1 MMESIFLKILGMS
14 ATGSI
19 VILITMLARFLLKKR
34 SKRFIMILWTV
45 VAVRLLVPIGFDSQL
60 SIYNLIPLK
69 TQTFTASSQVTSAA
83 KPDYHAAET
92 EGRYIIIGSEAGD
105 TANAKMSEDP
115 GSAETL
121 PDIKTVLSVIWLAG
135 SAGIAGFSI
144 VRYFMLRKKLE
155 NARNISGNVYVSEKI
170 GTPFVFGLFAPRI
183 YLPDIL
189 EKTEKEYILL
199 HERTHI
205 KHGDWLIKIIGMAV
219 VAVHWF
225 NPLVWIAYMLFI
237 QDIEMNCDESVV
249 AGLNDD
255 LKKAYTMSIVSYA
268 MQSNSKRYLVTPLGF
283 SKVNFSKT
291 EVTNRVKNIINYK
304 KGRTFTALIISAA
317 LIVIGGACIPNSTAN
332 ADEAADVTETAAE
345 ETKTTETPETTT
357 EETKSTETSKTT
369 VPSEAEETSK
379 PALPTEPAESTEDTT
394 PSAPAE
400 ATESNE
406 TEKPAEATVKADDE
420 EPEPEP
426 EPEGPRNDY
435 DLVPGAAFYAKS
447 FVGIPYVKGGYS
459 EKGLDNEGLVMY
471 IYQQLYSGAL
481 PHDRDKIMKLGVE
494 VSKDKASIADI
505 VCYGSGDK
513 CEAIAFCIGN
523 GKVVYASEKDGKV
536 VCADIDVMKIIS
548 VRHVVEY

>member
-19 VILITMLARFLLKKR
+19 VILITMIARFLLKKR

-60 SIYNLIPLK
+60 SIFNLIPLK
-69 TQTFTASSQVTSAA
+69 TQTFTATSQVTSAA
-83 KPDYHAAET
+83 KPDYYAAET

-144 VRYFMLRKKLE
+144 VRYIMLRKKLE
-155 NARNISGNVYVSEKI
+155 NAKNISGNVYVSEKI

-225 NPLVWIAYMLFI
+225 NPLVWFAYMLFV

-249 AGLNDD
+249 AELNDD

-268 MQSNSKRYLVTPLGF
+268 MQSNRKRYLVTPLGF

-291 EVTNRVKNIINYK
+291 EVTNRVKNIINFK
-304 KGRTFTALIISAA
+304 KGRAFTAVVITAALII
-317 LIVIGGACIPNSTAN
+317 IGGACIPNPTAN
-332 ADEAADVTETAAE
+332 ADEMAGASETSVEEAKGTENRETAVE
-345 ETKTTETPETTT
+345 
-357 EETKSTETSKTT
+357 ETSKTEA
-369 VPSEAEETSK
+369 PS
-379 PALPTEPAESTEDTT
+379 EPAEAIEDPA

-400 ATESNE
+400 AKEDTEPKE
-406 TEKPAEATVKADDE
+406 TGESEKPSESTSEINVE

-523 GKVVYASEKDGKV
+523 GKVVYASEKDGEV

-548 VRHVVEY
+548 VRHVIEY